1 MRFVKNVDKNRF
13 DAFAIA
19 SPTNH
24 YSKTSAFIDFKKPE
38 FYGGDLLGVED
49 DNGNLIATAVML
61 HKKCKVPHM
70 QFSYIQYGF
79 NLDIENKELISFFSK
94 ELANYAREKGSVFLR
109 MDFNITRLEHE
120 KNGKIKE
127 GGYNHE
133 YITDILKQNGFT
145 HLGYNYGYSGNWM
158 SRYTYRLDLDKPWN
172 EVKKGIKRYNIYL
185 NKNNQ
190 RAVRVHEAG
199 KEELSVLVNS
209 QKELSEKLGFKPKD
223 QDYFKKLWDCY
234 GDAVHY
240 YVVTTNYHEAKMNL
254 QKEIQSQKD
263 HIAVLKDQNRIDL
276 ANKTIAAMEKE
287 IAEIDAG
294 YDIDKEQVLGAKFI
308 IMQGANVWNVNMY
321 TVKTLLNF
329 RGAFALH
336 AYAIE
341 HLYQAGAKT
350 YDFEGISGSMDPSD
364 EFYGQTDF
372 KKSFGGDYLEFLGE
386 FDAIFNEKK
395 YEQWKKTTWFISHAR
410 RRLRYMF
417 FHKKNK
423 A

>member
-1 MRFVKNVDKNRF
+1 M
-13 DAFAIA
+13 
-19 SPTNH
+19 
-24 YSKTSAFIDFKKPE
+24 
-38 FYGGDLLGVED
+38 
-49 DNGNLIATAVML
+49 
-61 HKKCKVPHM
+61 
-70 QFSYIQYGF
+70 
-79 NLDIENKELISFFSK
+79 
-94 ELANYAREKGSVFLR
+94 
-109 MDFNITRLEHE
+109 
-120 KNGKIKE
+120 
-127 GGYNHE
+127 
-133 YITDILKQNGFT
+133 
-145 HLGYNYGYSGNWM
+145 
-158 SRYTYRLDLDKPWN
+158 
-172 EVKKGIKRYNIYL
+172 
-185 NKNNQ
+185 
-190 RAVRVHEAG
+190 
-199 KEELSVLVNS
+199 
-209 QKELSEKLGFKPKD
+209 
-223 QDYFKKLWDCY
+223 
-234 GDAVHY
+234 
-240 YVVTTNYHEAKMNL
+240 VTTNYHEAKMNL

-287 IAEIDAG
+287 IEEIDAG